1 MPLCPRSISLFYFTT
16 HQNSLFSPLIIC
28 DCLNSFLPTSH
39 NMYCTPISLYC
50 LTSKLLYCTISLY
63 DGTTTLFFIVTILF
77 FQNLLILFQII
88 FFLFLHFCQI
98 WKRKS
103 DLTPRPS
110 ARGATNGFFTRSNSV
125 RHSSV
130 PSSMGI
136 RVREKSRDRGAA
148 PLPEQVSFT
157 CGIKRFT
164 KDPVPWNQVR
174 FVHNLE
180 CSVLF

>member
-50 LTSKLLYCTISLY
+50 LTSKLLYCTVSLY
-63 DGTTTLFFIVTILF
+63 DGTTTLFFILTILF
-77 FQNLLILFQII
+77 FQNLLILF
-88 FFLFLHFCQI
+88 
-98 WKRKS
+98 
-103 DLTPRPS
+103 LTPRPS

-164 KDPVPWNQVR
+164 KDPVP
-174 FVHNLE
+174 
-180 CSVLF
+180 